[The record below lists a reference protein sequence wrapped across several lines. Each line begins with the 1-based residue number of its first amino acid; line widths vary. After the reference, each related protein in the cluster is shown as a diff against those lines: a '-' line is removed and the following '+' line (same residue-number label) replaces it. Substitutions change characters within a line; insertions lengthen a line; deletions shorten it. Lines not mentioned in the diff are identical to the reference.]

1 MSTWARRSVSVR
13 LGLGI
18 GLVALAI
25 GMVIGA
31 EPEPPVTLH
40 QVDPHAKAG
49 GVVTWA

>member
-1 MSTWARRSVSVR
+1 MSAWARWSATVR
-13 LGLGI
+13 LCLGI
-18 GLVALAI
+18 ALVALTAGI
-25 GMVIGA
+25 LIGA